1 MRRHPAPH
9 PRAAAPI
16 AIRIA
21 RTVSARKKRREG
33 TALDALYSEY
43 EASLP
48 PLQSFTGSATAK
60 HFFASVEPALRTE
73 NALSSTA
80 TTDFAEQEFDKYAQ
94 RWRAIYGPAVR
105 VSTRTTVSIRGR
117 VVSIAHTTQTTLNA
131 SGSPEAMAIQC
142 EQREYNIGILH
153 ALRCGGA
160 CTPPSR

>member
-1 MRRHPAPH
+1 M
-9 PRAAAPI
+9 
-16 AIRIA
+16 
-21 RTVSARKKRREG
+21 SARKKRREG